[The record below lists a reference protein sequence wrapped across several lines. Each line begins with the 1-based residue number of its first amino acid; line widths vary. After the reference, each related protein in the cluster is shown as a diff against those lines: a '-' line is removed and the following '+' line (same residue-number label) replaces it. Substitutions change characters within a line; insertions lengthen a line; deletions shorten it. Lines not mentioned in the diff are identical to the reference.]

1 MRPSLWP
8 GLPVLAVLAGLLGF
22 SHGARV
28 EPGSPDRE
36 AAERGRQALLGKA
49 YIPATISPAD
59 YDNAWKH
66 WGLTQRPSAE
76 DYPRLVRER
85 YGLHAAP
92 YANDGY
98 PMGLRHG
105 RPPGD
110 KGLAF
115 DCLLCHGGSI
125 AGQSY
130 VGLGNCTIDF
140 QALSEELSGSPRLHL
155 KTPFTFTQVRGT
167 TEATASAI
175 FLMGL
180 REPDL
185 TFRLPRVDLGLHDD
199 LCEDTPA
206 WWLLKKKKT
215 MYRTGGVDA
224 HSVRS
229 LMQFMLV
236 PGTRLKDFEKAESDF
251 RDIHAYLMTLEPPKY
266 PLPINRELAR
276 TGEGLFKASCA
287 RCHGTYGD
295 NWTYPNK
302 IIPLDE
308 IGTDRRRLE
317 GLTKEFRQA
326 YEKSWFGQE
335 IVPGTE
341 GGYPIV
347 EPKGYQAPP
356 LDGIWATAPY
366 LHNGSVPTLYG
377 VLNSKARPA
386 VFTRSYRT
394 DLEVYDSR
402 EVGWKVQLLPQA
414 PDPAT
419 TLPLEFRKVYDTSKS
434 GRSNRG
440 HIYGDNLT
448 DEERWAIIEYLKTI

>member
-1 MRPSLWP
+1 MRPSPWL
-8 GLPVLAVLAGLLGF
+8 GVLVLAVLEGLAG
-22 SHGARV
+22 SRGAAA
-28 EPGSPDRE
+28 EPAAADHD
-36 AAERGRQALLGKA
+36 AAERGRQALLGKNW
-49 YIPATISPAD
+49 IPAALNPTD
-59 YDNAWKH
+59 YENAWKH
-66 WGLTQRPSAE
+66 WRLKQPPSAE

-85 YGLHAAP
+85 YGLHPAP
-92 YANDGY
+92 YPNDGY
-98 PMGLRHG
+98 PMGLRRG
-105 RPPGD
+105 RNPGD

-130 VGLGNCTIDF
+130 VGLGNSTVDF
-140 QALSEELSGSPRLHL
+140 QALVEEMSGPPGLHL

-175 FLMGL
+175 FLLGF

-185 TFRLPRVDLGLHDD
+185 TFRLPRVELGLRDD

-236 PGTRLKDFEKAESDF
+236 PGTKLKDFEKAESDF
-251 RDIHAYLMTLEPPKY
+251 RDIRAYLLTLEPPKY
-266 PLPINRELAR
+266 PLPVNRELAR
-276 TGEGLFKASCA
+276 KGEGLFKASCA

-302 IIPLDE
+302 IIPLEE
-308 IGTDRRRLE
+308 IGTDPRRLE
-317 GLTKEFRQA
+317 GLTKAFRDA
-326 YEKSWFGQE
+326 YQKSWFGQE
-335 IVPGTE
+335 RVTGTE

-386 VFTRSYRT
+386 LFTRSYRT
-394 DLEVYDSR
+394 DLDAYDAR
-402 EVGWKVQLLPQA
+402 EVGWKVQVLPKA

-419 TLPLEFRKVYDTSKS
+419 TNPIELRKVYDTSKS
-434 GRSNRG
+434 GRSNHG
-440 HIYGDNLT
+440 HTFGDDLS